1 MTGGDAFGVAGRL
14 YPWKPSLA
22 LGRAAILDELARA
35 GVALAPPV
43 LDLGC
48 GDGMFARAMAEL
60 GLLERVD
67 VGADWDI
74 GELRAMVVRPRLGAV
89 RADLAAL
96 PFAEGSFG
104 SVLCVTVLSSLLGG
118 PEALERAAAELGR
131 VLRPGGVALVA
142 VATTAFAG
150 EAWAP
155 KALLRLGLA
164 GAAGRFGRWMNER
177 NDHYHLHDEAGWT
190 GLLAR
195 AGLEVEAC
203 RYPLTGS
210 LVRLQSWVAAVPGA
224 DLPRR
229 LGWRAAERL
238 EAGVVGGLLSA
249 LGGRAARAEAERPD
263 AERRAEARYLLLV
276 ARRPS
281 AA

>member
-1 MTGGDAFGVAGRL
+1 MTRNDAFGVAGRL
-14 YPWKPSLA
+14 YPWKPALA

-60 GLLERVD
+60 GLLKRVD

-96 PFAEGSFG
+96 PFADGSFG

-150 EAWAP
+150 EAWVP
-155 KALLRLGLA
+155 KGLRRLGLA

-177 NDHYHLHDEAGWT
+177 NDHYHLHDEAGW
-190 GLLAR
+190 

-210 LVRLQSWVAAVPGA
+210 LVRLQSWIAAVPGA

-229 LGWRAAERL
+229 LGWRAA
-238 EAGVVGGLLSA
+238 
-249 LGGRAARAEAERPD
+249 
-263 AERRAEARYLLLV
+263 
-276 ARRPS
+276 
-281 AA
+281 